1 MSSLIEPHN
10 STEGVVASVHQLVNP
25 ESKLRHLPHLP
36 ASFYERSEL
45 LRKVRDAGFARITS
59 PDAVLASLLCRV
71 SASLSPGI
79 SIPNGS
85 LNYVAALIGESG
97 TGKSVA
103 FQAARD
109 LLPDIGTLVDGW
121 GIGSGQGI
129 VKAITGKADENGHCE
144 IINSRVLFEADEG
157 EQLLRVG
164 RQDQSITMATIR
176 SAWSGGPLGQ
186 TNATEGLTRNV
197 GAGLYRFALAIGL
210 QPNFAAELLQGV
222 NGGDPQ
228 RFLFM
233 AVQNPLQPNLL
244 PAFPEP
250 IAPLYL
256 LDDMSTV
263 LTVDPDVTAMIKNHR
278 VRKQRGE
285 IIDDPLDSHKHLLT
299 LKTAGLLAFLHG
311 DDITTE
317 WWKMALQVVEVSLGV
332 RNYVVEHAKLQ
343 KQSVLIERA
352 ETEIGRRAV
361 VDANRKQEVLE
372 SMLKSMVNH
381 ISNNGGRV
389 NRSALANACSG
400 QHKSMVAADDVIAEG
415 LKRGLFVKVGELY
428 GLPVRN

>member
-1 MSSLIEPHN
+1 MSPFVEPHN
-10 STEGVVASVHQLVNP
+10 SIEDVVASIHQLVN
-25 ESKLRHLPHLP
+25 SKSKVRHLPHLP
-36 ASFYERSEL
+36 SSFYEHSAIL
-45 LRKVRDAGFARITS
+45 QKVRDAGFNRVTS

-85 LNYVAALIGESG
+85 LNYVVALIGESG

-109 LLPDIGTLVDGW
+109 LLPDIGTNIDGL

-129 VKAITGKADENGHCE
+129 VKSITGKADENGHCE
-144 IINSRVLFEADEG
+144 IVNSRVLFEADEG

-197 GAGLYRFALAIGL
+197 AAGMYRFALAIGL

-228 RFLFM
+228 RYLFM
-233 AVQNPLQPNLL
+233 AVQNPLQPDIL
-244 PAFPEP
+244 PDFPVP

-256 LDDMSTV
+256 SYEISKV
-263 LTVDPDVTAMIKNHR
+263 LSVDPDVTAMIRNHR

-285 IIDDPLDSHKHLLT
+285 LVEDPLDSHKHLLT
-299 LKTAGLLAFLHG
+299 LKTAGLLAILHG

-343 KQSVLIERA
+343 KQSALIERA

-400 QHKSMVAADDVIAEG
+400 QHKSMVAADDAITEG
-415 LKRGLFVKVGELY
+415 LKRGLIVKVGDLY